1 VIGVELR
8 KQLPRARTWVA
19 LLVMAVVPVI
29 MTIGFAVGGPPHDHD
44 NGLFALSTRSGLNMP
59 VSALTLMQN
68 FLLVIVVA
76 LFAGE
81 TVSGEA
87 SWGTL
92 RYLLIRPVTRTRL
105 LASKLAIV
113 ALLVVLATLL
123 IPIFGLAA
131 GLPAFGWHDVAVVN
145 PQSQVTDGIPTFGLL
160 DPASALWRLLAATGY
175 VAWTMAS
182 TVAFAFLLSALID
195 SPFGA
200 VFGGLAF
207 AIVSQIL
214 DNIPSFGNVRYGLPT
229 HYWHAWTQLFAPT
242 LHVGD
247 MVTGTLTQLPY
258 VAVFLA
264 LAFAAFRRKDILT

>member
-1 VIGVELR
+1 MIGVELR
-8 KQLPRARTWVA
+8 KQLPRTRTWVA

-29 MTIGFAVGGPPHDHD
+29 MTIGFAVGGPPDTHDAD
-44 NGLFALSTRSGLNMP
+44 LFALSTRSGLNMP

-87 SWGTL
+87 NWGTL
-92 RYLLIRPVTRTRL
+92 RYLLLRPVSRSRL
-105 LASKLAIV
+105 LAGKLVVV
-113 ALLVVLATLL
+113 ALLCVLATLL

-131 GLPAFGWHDVAVVN
+131 GLPAFGWHDVVVVAQQDN
-145 PQSQVTDGIPTFGLL
+145 GGPGLPSFGLL
-160 DPASALWRLLAATGY
+160 DPSTALWRLFAATGY
-175 VAWTMAS
+175 VAWSMAG

-207 AIVSQIL
+207 AIVSEIL

-229 HYWHAWTQLFAPT
+229 HYWHAWSQLFSPT
-242 LHVGD
+242 VHAED

-258 VAVFLA
+258 VVVFLL
-264 LAFAAFRRKDILT
+264 LAFAAFRRKDILS